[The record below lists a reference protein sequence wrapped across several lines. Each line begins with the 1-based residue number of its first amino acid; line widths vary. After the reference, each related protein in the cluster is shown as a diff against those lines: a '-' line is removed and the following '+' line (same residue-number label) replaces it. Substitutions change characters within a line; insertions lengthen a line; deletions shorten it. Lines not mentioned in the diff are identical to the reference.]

1 MAKNPPRVLLDTN
14 VLISAHVFGGIPQ
27 QVYNMV
33 LERQI
38 EAVTSQILIAELI
51 ETLTK
56 KFDFELIR
64 IEQFEKIIKK
74 HFKMVYPNQNI
85 AILRDNDDN
94 RVLEAAIEGKCE
106 YIVTGDRELL
116 ELGKYKGISILAP
129 TEFLERIS

>member
-27 QVYNMV
+27 QVYNLV
-33 LERQI
+33 LEKQI
-38 EAVTSQILIAELI
+38 EAVTSRILIAELI

-56 KFDFELIR
+56 KFDFELVR

-74 HFKMVYPNQNI
+74 HFKMVYPNQTV

-94 RVLEAAIEGKCE
+94 RVLEAAVKGRCS
-106 YIVTGDRELL
+106 YIITGDKDLL
-116 ELGKYKGISILAP
+116 ELGGYKGINILTP
-129 TEFLERIS
+129 TEFLKEIS